1 MVRWV
6 NNAMAFAMFF
16 ASLRLCVFA
25 VKLRWFSVV
34 YRPRLPEVLDA
45 VCLVS
50 HRATNC
56 CQLIFDEAFHTSRKK
71 GLDRLAACISPG
83 VSGRAPAL

>member
-1 MVRWV
+1 MSRGALSGNHDHSISSGSRIRVRI
-6 NNAMAFAMFF
+6 
-16 ASLRLCVFA
+16 LQLPP
-25 VKLRWFSVV
+25 
-34 YRPRLPEVLDA
+34 RPGGLGA

-50 HRATNC
+50 QRATNC

-83 VSGRAPAL
+83 VSGRAPAF